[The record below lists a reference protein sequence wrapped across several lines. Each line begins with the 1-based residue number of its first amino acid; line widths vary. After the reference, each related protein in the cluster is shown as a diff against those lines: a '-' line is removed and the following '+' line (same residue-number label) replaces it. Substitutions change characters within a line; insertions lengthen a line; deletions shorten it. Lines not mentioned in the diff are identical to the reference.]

1 MDDGTT
7 VFLLFIFF
15 LFLWALFA
23 VFRTMMED
31 KWAYLIVGGIAL
43 CVALGV
49 ALYNIITIDV
59 GEMIVLLTLWFFF
72 IVLPVI
78 AVVCTMPAIRARKKY
93 GKDEFLFWGRF
104 PFIGGLNLPEG
115 APCMAIALRSRV
127 VFTAFGQEYSLPADK
142 IISASVMTKRQIQR
156 QYVSSAG
163 GAVAGAMLLGPVGAL
178 IGGAAGQ
185 RSIRSS
191 TKYLIFTYQDGE
203 EIKYIVFDATGKGS
217 LANRFKRRYKERRQM
232 ETVKIDL

>member
-1 MDDGTT
+1 MGAGEIGA
-7 VFLLFIFF
+7 LLFFLI
-15 LFLWALFA
+15 LFLWLLSVVLRPKLGEGETALICGGFA
-23 VFRTMMED
+23 FFYVMTIIISKTAGLEYGLLF
-31 KWAYLIVGGIAL
+31 GISAP
-43 CVALGV
+43 
-49 ALYNIITIDV
+49 
-59 GEMIVLLTLWFFF
+59 LLVVPTVMYTKEV
-72 IVLPVI
+72 IPV
-78 AVVCTMPAIRARKKY
+78 VRARKKY
-93 GKDEFLFWGRF
+93 GKDEFLFGGRF

-115 APCMAIALRSRV
+115 ALCMAIALRSRV